1 MSNSE
6 KDIRPSIDRRK
17 EILQLLKQ
25 IEDYTYLTLENE
37 DKYDIRSLVVRIK
50 ELF

>member
-1 MSNSE
+1 MYNLV

-17 EILQLLKQ
+17 EIIKLLDEIIIHAEYETTEYIINKA
-25 IEDYTYLTLENE
+25 L
-37 DKYDIRSLVVRIK
+37 RIK